1 MLLLLWLWCL
11 CLAAVTVA
19 AVTVAAD
26 AVKEG
31 AVVGKTM
38 MTAIPDRARGVRFQA
53 VAISIEGEF

>member
-1 MLLLLWLWCL
+1 
-11 CLAAVTVA
+11 LAAVTVA

>member
-1 MLLLLWLWCL
+1 MRSVLLLLWLWCL
-11 CLAAVTVA
+11 CLA